1 MCLPI
6 SLADFLQPDAHELLS
21 ESQMEKD
28 DDLPRSV
35 MTRLKDLE
43 CEEDRLSQELAN
55 LPERTVVRLPANYEA
70 VYRSAVA
77 ELEPHLV
84 TRDASG
90 SRNAIRT
97 LIEAVVV
104 HGGDGRDGKHRRLEL
119 RGDLSRMLE
128 FADAPANGG
137 NAIVQ
142 KRQKPQSG
150 ETGALSRT
158 PLVAGA
164 GFEPATFRL

>member
-1 MCLPI
+1 MR
-6 SLADFLQPDAHELLS
+6 SAHSRRDEMEENLI
-21 ESQMEKD
+21 ETRRRIAKPVKQMEKD

-43 CEEDRLSQELAN
+43 CEEDRLFQELAN

-77 ELEPHLV
+77 ELEHHLV

-104 HGGDGRDGKHRRLEL
+104 PVTAVMASIAVWSCGVICPGCWSLPTRLRTAEMRSCRNDKSPSLVRLGR
-119 RGDLSRMLE
+119 
-128 FADAPANGG
+128 
-137 NAIVQ
+137 
-142 KRQKPQSG
+142 
-150 ETGALSRT
+150 
-158 PLVAGA
+158 
-164 GFEPATFRL
+164 